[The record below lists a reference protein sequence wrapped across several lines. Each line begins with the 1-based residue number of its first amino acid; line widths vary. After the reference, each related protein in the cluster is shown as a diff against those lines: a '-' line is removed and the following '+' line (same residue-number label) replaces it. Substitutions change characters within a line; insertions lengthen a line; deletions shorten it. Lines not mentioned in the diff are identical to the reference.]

1 MPKYYEI
8 TLIGRLDPHW
18 SGGFSDLDFTQLEED
33 EILLLGILP
42 DQATLHNLLEQ
53 IRDLFMDRL
62 RLRDYQAGACL
73 ERLNSAGTADAV
85 PGRRLHRAGDQGNQR
100 AEVVTGLLRQW

>member
-53 IRDLFMDRL
+53 IRDLNL
-62 RLRDYQAGACL
+62 TLISVNHIQQAL
-73 ERLNSAGTADAV
+73 ESS
-85 PGRRLHRAGDQGNQR
+85 
-100 AEVVTGLLRQW
+100 

>member
-18 SGGFSDLDFTQLEED
+18 SGGLFDLDFTQMEKE
-33 EILLLGILP
+33 EILLLGLLP

-53 IRDLFMDRL
+53 IRDLNMTL
-62 RLRDYQAGACL
+62 ISVNHIQQASEC
-73 ERLNSAGTADAV
+73 S
-85 PGRRLHRAGDQGNQR
+85 
-100 AEVVTGLLRQW
+100 